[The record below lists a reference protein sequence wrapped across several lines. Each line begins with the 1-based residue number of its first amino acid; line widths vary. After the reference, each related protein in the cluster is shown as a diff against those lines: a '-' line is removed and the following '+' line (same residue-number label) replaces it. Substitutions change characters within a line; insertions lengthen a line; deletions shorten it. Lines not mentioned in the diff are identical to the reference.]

1 MARGATPRRSSAPG
15 APGLPRRFAS
25 CPIFILAMSPSPCSA
40 RARTKKA
47 SGTAPATGGEARA
60 STQSRKRR
68 QRAASAAPAAS
79 SNRVLGDSPVK
90 SPSRKSWGYYV
101 TTVRFQVYLQM
112 PGREADRSLFRAP
125 RCRVL
130 QYRSRSRQSPGCG
143 SEPVVE
149 QFPPTLILAVP
160 RIANLEPIL
169 AVHSVPTFGP
179 RFLPDPAQTHGLLNC
194 QWAHSTFAI
203 IAVIAAGCAQNQMR
217 HLAA

>member
-1 MARGATPRRSSAPG
+1 MCHAGPPRAGAMRRVRLGYLAGSRAVLYSFSRSYLRRV
-15 APGLPRRFAS
+15 LPRPVRRKRRV
-25 CPIFILAMSPSPCSA
+25 L
-40 RARTKKA
+40 RRR
-47 SGTAPATGGEARA
+47 TGGEARA
-60 STQSRKRR
+60 STQSGKRR

-79 SNRVLGDSPVK
+79 SNGVLGDSPVK

-101 TTVRFQVYLQM
+101 TTVRFQVYLKM

-169 AVHSVPTFGP
+169 AVHSVPTLAHDSF
-179 RFLPDPAQTHGLLNC
+179 QILLKHTDC
-194 QWAHSTFAI
+194 
-203 IAVIAAGCAQNQMR
+203 
-217 HLAA
+217 